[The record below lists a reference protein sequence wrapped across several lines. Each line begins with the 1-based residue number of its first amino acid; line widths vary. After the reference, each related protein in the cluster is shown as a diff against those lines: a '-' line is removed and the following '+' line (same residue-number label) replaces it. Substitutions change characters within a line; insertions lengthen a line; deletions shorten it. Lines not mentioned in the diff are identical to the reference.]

1 MSSKASK
8 SEVSNF
14 ISEIDFFRHL
24 HKSKYLNIVVLTWQI
39 SIHFIKMN
47 FLNVQNMTNVAHN
60 CDSPFKKHRSK
71 KALFQGWVL
80 MWRHFC
86 AIRVS
91 VLCTKNN
98 LVEANLFSG
107 GLVVGS
113 LDSNYSE
120 KRKTKPFLTTSSS
133 GCTYHRTKSVILDFS
148 TFFLGK
154 IWRFFVDERQCL
166 NFLSW
171 ESRNWTAT

>member
-1 MSSKASK
+1 MIFFDTFTSQNILISLFQRDKFQYISSRWTSWMSR
-8 SEVSNF
+8 
-14 ISEIDFFRHL
+14 IWHMW
-24 HKSKYLNIVVLTWQI
+24 HT
-39 SIHFIKMN
+39 
-47 FLNVQNMTNVAHN
+47 N

-71 KALFQGWVL
+71 NALFQGWVL

-120 KRKTKPFLTTSSS
+120 NWKTKPFLTTSSS

-148 TFFLGK
+148 TFFSRKNLK
-154 IWRFFVDERQCL
+154 IFLWTKDNVLIFCLDKVEIERQL
-166 NFLSW
+166 NDNAL
-171 ESRNWTAT
+171 

>member
-1 MSSKASK
+1 MFQPETGSSS
-8 SEVSNF
+8 SEFTF
-14 ISEIDFFRHL
+14 IFWTF
-24 HKSKYLNIVVLTWQI
+24 VLTWQI
-39 SIHFIKMN
+39 SESYWMCRKWH
-47 FLNVQNMTNVAHN
+47 LWHTTWHH
-60 CDSPFKKHRSK
+60 SWKKHRLK
-71 KALFQGWVL
+71 KAFFQECVL

-148 TFFLGK
+148 TFFSRKK
-154 IWRFFVDERQCL
+154 IWRFFCGWKTMSQFFIL
-166 NFLSW
+166 
-171 ESRNWTAT
+171 TK